1 MDREPFQEPLGL
13 LTWKGCWT
21 FLPIHRDSS
30 WALRCAET
38 RKFNPPR
45 KVLEGGGIRFPAIIA
60 ACCLLPTLF
69 GCPKTMI
76 EFCMLRPHWWTPKP
90 YDLKTASIASDGE
103 SLLYA
108 SEKSVCSLKGR
119 EKPYPRKTQNRDVG
133 PYKDLDGFVRAA
145 CAPIKLCLA
154 AVN

>member
-1 MDREPFQEPLGL
+1 MLFASNTVWLPQDNDR
-13 LTWKGCWT
+13 
-21 FLPIHRDSS
+21 
-30 WALRCAET
+30 
-38 RKFNPPR
+38 
-45 KVLEGGGIRFPAIIA
+45 VLYVS
-60 ACCLLPTLF
+60 
-69 GCPKTMI
+69 
-76 EFCMLRPHWWTPKP
+76 PHWWTPKP

-133 PYKDLDGFVRAA
+133 PYKDLDGFVSAA